1 MHQEK
6 EYAELRENTNVVKSD
21 SSELSVDI
29 SYKQISY
36 TADKFKV
43 VLEFPKEEM
52 NKGDIDKL
60 SKEIQSILSV
70 ELQEQIK
77 KIS

>member
-1 MHQEK
+1 MHQKK
-6 EYAELRENTNVVKSD
+6 EYAELRENTNVVND